1 MSRVCACT
9 VRFSDRQGI
18 EHSTEVRAASVYE
31 AACRAWA
38 IFKSSE
44 QTLEE
49 SYKTE
54 EFIVE
59 MRADQRT
66 FRVNVEKLLA
76 WLDRGRRGHRDTPR
90 KQWLRRLLDSSF
102 WGPPTEEEEA
112 RAVRGQSV

>member
-9 VRFSDRQGI
+9 VGFRDRRGT

-38 IFKSSE
+38 IFKSAHE
-44 QTLEE
+44 TEEE

-59 MRADQRT
+59 MHEEPKT
-66 FRVNVEKLLA
+66 FRVNLEKLLD
-76 WLDRGRRGHRDTPR
+76 WLGRGRRGSRDTPR
-90 KQWLRRLLDSSF
+90 KQELRRLLDANL
-102 WGPPTEEEEA
+102 WGPPPEGKVS
-112 RAVRGQSV
+112 RRSL